1 MHEETRNDNPGH
13 AEGTASPPS
22 HLFTVRIWPEV
33 SEQGVVN
40 WRGKVQHVPNGAW
53 RYFHDWDALTA
64 FLQSQIEEFA
74 TDTFPLAD
82 R

>member
-1 MHEETRNDNPGH
+1 MNDEIRNDNPVH

-22 HLFTVRIWPEV
+22 HLFTVRIWPDV

-40 WRGKVQHVPNGAW
+40 WRGKVQAVPNGAW
-53 RYFHDWDALTA
+53 RYFHDWDALTT
-64 FLQSQIEEFA
+64 FLQTQVEA
-74 TDTFPLAD
+74 LAGE

>member
-1 MHEETRNDNPGH
+1 MNDEIRNDNPVY

-53 RYFHDWDALTA
+53 RYFHDRDALTA